1 MMIYYFLIQRIKTH
15 KRLEL
20 LLKREI
26 VEGFTILE
34 LLTVIAIV
42 GALSAI
48 AIPAYTDY
56 IEKAKETRAV
66 ADILMLEKD
75 IGAYEIINKTLPD
88 SLDDMGR
95 GSFEDPWGNPYQYL
109 NFAKIKGK
117 GKGKMR
123 KDRFLVPINSTY
135 DLYSMGKDGKSSSPL
150 TAKSSYDDIIRA
162 NDGGYI
168 GPAFSY

>member
-95 GSFEDPWGNPYQYL
+95 GSFEDPWGNPYRYL
-109 NFAKIKGK
+109 NFAKVK

>member
-1 MMIYYFLIQRIKTH
+1 MIYYFLIQRNKTQRH
-15 KRLEL
+15 LEL

-48 AIPAYTDY
+48 AIPAYTNY
-56 IEKAKETRAV
+56 IEKAKETRAI

-75 IGAYEIINKTLPD
+75 IEAFNIINDTLPD
-88 SLDDMGR
+88 SLDDVGR
-95 GSFEDPWGNPYQYL
+95 GSFEDPWGNPYRYL
-109 NFAKIKGK
+109 NFAKVK

-135 DLYSMGKDGKSSSPL
+135 DLYSMGKDGKSSYPL
-150 TAKSSYDDIIRA
+150 TAKSSHDDIIRA

-168 GPAFSY
+168 GPAYSY

>member
-1 MMIYYFLIQRIKTH
+1 MIYYFLIQRITTH

-48 AIPAYTDY
+48 AIPAYTNY
-56 IEKAKETRAV
+56 IEKAKETRAIV
-66 ADILMLEKD
+66 DILTLEKD
-75 IGAYEIINKTLPD
+75 IEAYEIINGTLPD
-88 SLDDMGR
+88 SLDDVGR
-95 GSFEDPWGNPYQYL
+95 GGFEDPWGNPYQYL
-109 NFAKIKGK
+109 NFAKVKGK

-135 DLYSMGKDGKSSSPL
+135 DLYSMGKDGRSVSPL
-150 TAKSSYDDIIRA
+150 TAKHSHDDIIRA

-168 GPAFSY
+168 GPAYSY

>member
-1 MMIYYFLIQRIKTH
+1 MIYYFLIQRIKTH

-20 LLKREI
+20 LLKREV

-34 LLTVIAIV
+34 LLTVIAVV

-48 AIPAYTDY
+48 AIPAYNDH
-56 IEKAKETRAV
+56 IEKAKETRAI
-66 ADILMLEKD
+66 ADILALQKD
-75 IGAYEIINKTLPD
+75 IEAFEIINKTLPD
-88 SLDDMGR
+88 ALDDLAR
-95 GSFEDPWGNPYQYL
+95 GDFEDPWGNPYRYL
-109 NFAKIKGK
+109 NFAKAKGK

-162 NDGGYI
+162 NDGGYV
-168 GPAFSY
+168 GPAHSY

>member
-1 MMIYYFLIQRIKTH
+1 MIYYFLIQRIKTH

-56 IEKAKETRAV
+56 IEKAKETRAI

-95 GSFEDPWGNPYQYL
+95 GSFEDPWGNPYRYL
-109 NFAKIKGK
+109 NFAKVK

>member
-1 MMIYYFLIQRIKTH
+1 MIYYFLIQRNKTQRH
-15 KRLEL
+15 LEL

-48 AIPAYTDY
+48 AIPAYTNY
-56 IEKAKETRAV
+56 IEKAKETRAI
-66 ADILMLEKD
+66 ADILTLEKD
-75 IGAYEIINKTLPD
+75 IEAYEIINETLPD
-88 SLDDMGR
+88 SLDDVGR
-95 GSFEDPWGNPYQYL
+95 GSFEDPWGNPYRYL
-109 NFAKIKGK
+109 NFTKTQGT
-117 GKGKMR
+117 GKMR
-123 KDRFLVPINSTY
+123 KDRFMVPINTFY

-150 TAKSSYDDIIRA
+150 TARSSYDDIIRA

-168 GPAFSY
+168 GPAYSY

>member
-1 MMIYYFLIQRIKTH
+1 MIYYFLIQRIKTH

-20 LLKREI
+20 LLKREV

-56 IEKAKETRAV
+56 IEKAKETRAI
-66 ADILMLEKD
+66 ADILMLERD
-75 IGAYEIINKTLPD
+75 IGAYEITNETLPA
-88 SLDDMGR
+88 SLDDVGR
-95 GSFEDPWGNPYQYL
+95 GSFEDPWGNPYRYL
-109 NFAKIKGK
+109 NFAKVKGK

-150 TAKSSYDDIIRA
+150 TARSSYDDIIRA

-168 GPAFSY
+168 GPAHSY

>member
-1 MMIYYFLIQRIKTH
+1 M
-15 KRLEL
+15 
-20 LLKREI
+20 LKREI

-56 IEKAKETRAV
+56 IEKAKETRAI

-95 GSFEDPWGNPYQYL
+95 GSFEDPWGNPYRYL
-109 NFAKIKGK
+109 NFAKVK

-123 KDRFLVPINSTY
+123 KDRFLVPINSAY

>member
-1 MMIYYFLIQRIKTH
+1 MIYYFLIQRNKTQRH
-15 KRLEL
+15 LEL

-48 AIPAYTDY
+48 AIPAYTNY
-56 IEKAKETRAV
+56 IEKAKETRAI

-75 IGAYEIINKTLPD
+75 IEAFSIINDTLPD
-88 SLDDMGR
+88 SLDDVGR
-95 GSFEDPWGNPYQYL
+95 GNFEDPWGNPYQYL
-109 NFAKIKGK
+109 NFANVRGEGK
-117 GKGKMR
+117 KR
-123 KDRFLVPINSTY
+123 KDRFLVPLNNDF
-135 DLYSMGKDGKSSSPL
+135 DLYSMGKDGKTASPL
-150 TAKSSYDDIIRA
+150 TARSSYDDIIRA

-168 GPAFSY
+168 GPAYLY

>member
-1 MMIYYFLIQRIKTH
+1 M
-15 KRLEL
+15 L
-20 LLKREI
+20 LLRRE
-26 VEGFTILE
+26 VVKGFTILE

-48 AIPAYTDY
+48 AIPAYIDY
-56 IEKAKETRAV
+56 IEKARETRAI

-75 IGAYEIINKTLPD
+75 IEAFKILNEKLPD
-88 SLDDMGR
+88 TLDDVGR

-109 NFAKIKGK
+109 NFANTKGT
-117 GKGKMR
+117 GKMR
-123 KDRFLVPINSTY
+123 KDRFMVPINTSY

-168 GPAFSY
+168 GPAYSY

>member
-1 MMIYYFLIQRIKTH
+1 MIYYFLIQRIKTH
-15 KRLEL
+15 KRIEL
-20 LLKREI
+20 LLKREV

-56 IEKAKETRAV
+56 IERAKETRAI

-88 SLDDMGR
+88 SLDDVGR
-95 GSFEDPWGNPYQYL
+95 GSFEDPWGNPYRYL
-109 NFAKIKGK
+109 NFAKAK

>member
-1 MMIYYFLIQRIKTH
+1 MIYYFLIQRIKTH

-20 LLKREI
+20 LLKREV

-56 IEKAKETRAV
+56 IERAKETRAI

-88 SLDDMGR
+88 SLDDVGR
-95 GSFEDPWGNPYQYL
+95 GSFEDPWGNPYRYL
-109 NFAKIKGK
+109 NFAKAK